1 MEAVVKA
8 LKEIA
13 PTYPFDAV
21 QDQRVP
27 FITYQYSEIPIRTK
41 DGIAGYEGTMT
52 VTVYATSLM
61 AADALAKRVV
71 EAVDNKQLGTLTLY
85 YNDVADAD
93 YPDNGISSKELTFNT
108 LR

>member
-1 MEAVVKA
+1 MEVVIKA
-8 LKEIA
+8 LSAIA

-21 QDQRVP
+21 QDQRAP
-27 FITYQYSEIPIRTK
+27 FITYQYSETPIRTK
-41 DGIAGYEGTMT
+41 DGIAGYEGTMA

-61 AADALAKRVV
+61 AADTLAKRVV

>member
-8 LKEIA
+8 LKGIA

-27 FITYQYSEIPIRTK
+27 FITYQYSETPIRTK
-41 DGIAGYEGTMT
+41 DGIAGYEGTMS
-52 VTVYATSLM
+52 VSVYATSLM
-61 AADALAKRVV
+61 AAEALANRVL
-71 EAVDNKQLGTLTLY
+71 EAVDGRRFGTLTLY
-85 YNDVADAD
+85 YNDVSDSD
-93 YPDNGISSKELTFNT
+93 YPDSGISSKDLTFNT

>member
-1 MEAVVKA
+1 MEVVIKA
-8 LKEIA
+8 LSAIA

-21 QDQRVP
+21 QDQRAP
-27 FITYQYSEIPIRTK
+27 FITYQYTEIPIRTK
-41 DGIAGYEGTMT
+41 DGIAGYEGTMA
-52 VTVYATSLM
+52 VTVYATSLK
-61 AADALAKRVV
+61 AADVLAKRVV

-85 YNDVADAD
+85 YNDVSDAD

>member
-8 LKEIA
+8 LKGIA

-27 FITYQYSEIPIRTK
+27 FITYQHSEIPIRTK
-41 DGIAGYEGTMT
+41 DGIAGYEGTMS
-52 VTVYATSLM
+52 VSVYATSLM
-61 AADALAKRVV
+61 AAEALANRVI
-71 EAVDNKQLGTLTLY
+71 EAVDGRKFDTLTLY

>member
-1 MEAVVKA
+1 MEVVIKA
-8 LKEIA
+8 LSAIA

-27 FITYQYSEIPIRTK
+27 FITYQYSETPIRTK
-41 DGIAGYEGTMT
+41 DGIAGYEGTMS
-52 VTVYATSLM
+52 VSVYATSLM
-61 AADALAKRVV
+61 AAEALANRVI
-71 EAVDNKQLGTLTLY
+71 ETVDGRKFGTLTIY

>member
-1 MEAVVKA
+1 MEVVIKA
-8 LKEIA
+8 LSAIA

-27 FITYQYSEIPIRTK
+27 FITYQYSETPIRTK
-41 DGIAGYEGTMT
+41 DGIAGYEGTMS
-52 VTVYATSLM
+52 VSVYATSLE
-61 AADALAKRVV
+61 AAGALAKRVV
-71 EAVDNKQLGTLTLY
+71 EAVDNKRLGTLTLY

-93 YPDNGISSKELTFNT
+93 YPDNGISAKELTFNT